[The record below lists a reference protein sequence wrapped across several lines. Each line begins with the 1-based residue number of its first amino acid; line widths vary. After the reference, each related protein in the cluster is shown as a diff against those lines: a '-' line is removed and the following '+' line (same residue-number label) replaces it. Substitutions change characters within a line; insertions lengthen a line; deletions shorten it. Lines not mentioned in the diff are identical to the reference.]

1 MENLILKRVTHTD
14 VEFLYELLKQ
24 RKNYENIS
32 HTKIPTFKQHVKFI
46 NSIPYSKWYVILCDS
61 EKIGS
66 IYLSKQNEIGIHIKN
81 NFDNLESC
89 LEFKKNCEKS
99 RDAIVT
105 ELAKFKSEGK
115 QICGYAATSKSTTI
129 LNYCNLDKNIINFIG
144 CNFF

>member
-14 VEFLYELLKQ
+14 VEFLYEFLKQ

-32 HTKIPTFKQHVKFI
+32 HTKMPTFKQHVKFI

-81 NFDNLESC
+81 NFDNFELKKEAIKILMEKNPRHTYFANVSMKNKNLMKFFES
-89 LEFKKNCEKS
+89 LKFTKLQITYEFNTLFNSQNKSKK
-99 RDAIVT
+99 
-105 ELAKFKSEGK
+105 
-115 QICGYAATSKSTTI
+115 
-129 LNYCNLDKNIINFIG
+129 
-144 CNFF
+144 